1 MGDGNWL
8 SRGIRR
14 KSGGKPRGK
23 RHSQPAQAPVMRG
36 TLGIEQLEDRRVLA
50 TFLVTNFN
58 DVDGGGATI
67 LGSLRWAIESA
78 NANADRDIIVFAE
91 TAWTIPGANQT
102 INLNGGTLAIEQPVD
117 IMGPGARKLTVQQNR
132 VNQRVFDIAIE
143 GHEAITFSPFLASV
157 WVAHHKVAKGYCL
170 ARFNADGVCPRTG
183 RVGTWDCVD
192 TQLETSSA
200 NADCECELKHTRG
213 YFSHGNGRYAFIP
226 APVEHHHDD
235 DCSGFAKENR
245 EYIEKIAKG
254 VKVPKSG
261 IDCPTSPYI

>member
-14 KSGGKPRGK
+14 KSSGKPRDK
-23 RHSQPAQAPVMRG
+23 RHGQSAQAPAIRG

-117 IMGPGARKLTVQQNR
+117 IMGPGARKLTVQQHR

-143 GHEAITFSPFLASV
+143 GDDEIFSLQISGMTISGGNVVGQERSDNSGFDCRVIIVILHIFREIRFPFFFIVIRVIILALSELSKML
-157 WVAHHKVAKGYCL
+157 HKIIGHML
-170 ARFNADGVCPRTG
+170 LFHTG
-183 RVGTWDCVD
+183 RSRLATLVGRRRFTIW
-192 TQLETSSA
+192 L
-200 NADCECELKHTRG
+200 LR
-213 YFSHGNGRYAFIP
+213 
-226 APVEHHHDD
+226 
-235 DCSGFAKENR
+235 
-245 EYIEKIAKG
+245 
-254 VKVPKSG
+254 
-261 IDCPTSPYI
+261 